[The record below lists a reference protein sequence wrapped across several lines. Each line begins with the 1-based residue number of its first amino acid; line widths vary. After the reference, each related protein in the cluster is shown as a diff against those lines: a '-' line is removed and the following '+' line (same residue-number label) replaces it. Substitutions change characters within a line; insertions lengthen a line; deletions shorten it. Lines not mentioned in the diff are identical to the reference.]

1 VYLVSASLVV
11 HKNERGKGNKEKSGG
26 ETSLKICITLLMEE
40 KYLVSELLVVH
51 TKKGGKGKKKK
62 NLLEKLHTL
71 LTEELYLVSA
81 SLVVFVLFLSQCF
94 DLCDICAI

>member
-62 NLLEKLHTL
+62 KPPRKAAYAPHGGA
-71 LTEELYLVSA
+71 VSRECVA
-81 SLVVFVLFLSQCF
+81 RRLRVVFEPVLRSV
-94 DLCDICAI
+94 